1 MSKETKIVRE
11 APTVYYKMTKVTGG
25 RSPKTETT
33 IKIGG
38 DVDKVASDLAKN
50 KTKPLLAALREAIK
64 TELNS
69 WEDEDK

>member
-1 MSKETKIVRE
+1 
-11 APTVYYKMTKVTGG
+11 MTKVTGG